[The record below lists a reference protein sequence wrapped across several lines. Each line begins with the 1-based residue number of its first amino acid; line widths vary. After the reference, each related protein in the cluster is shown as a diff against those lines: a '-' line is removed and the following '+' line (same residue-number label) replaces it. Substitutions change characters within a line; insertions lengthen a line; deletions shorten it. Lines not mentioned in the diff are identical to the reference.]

1 MSEVDGG
8 MRTNEHSGPWNSVNV
23 GGAPDRTFD
32 AALLAMFMS
41 VFGGPGVLSDLLQ
54 SMEVTP
60 TSPASMTLRVGLGA
74 AMVGPNDDVQRIA
87 AIWPSRQQI
96 TLNRQTGNNDRI
108 DLLGIRINANSRNGT
123 LAVIAGT
130 PANNPVAPA
139 IPDAQTRDA
148 YFFELA
154 QISVIGGAN
163 TLAASKI
170 TDRRSFASLGGITE
184 LWSGTAITGSSRN
197 TGLLVAT
204 LPPLITIL
212 VEAGNGFSSVIVR
225 RDNIST
231 TRRTSQNQTTGTYQA
246 AVQDVSGNLRVSV
259 QGGNADRMIIYG

>member
-23 GGAPDRTFD
+23 GGVPDRTFD

-41 VFGGPGVLSDLLQ
+41 IFGGPGVLDGLLQ
-54 SMEVTP
+54 TMEVTP

-74 AMVGPNDDVQRIA
+74 AMVGPAADVQRIA

-130 PANNPVAPA
+130 PANNPVRPA

-163 TLAASKI
+163 NLAASKI
-170 TDRRSFASLGGITE
+170 TDRRSFASLRGVRSCGPGTTS
-184 LWSGTAITGSSRN
+184 LLQSSTQGWS
-197 TGLLVAT
+197 
-204 LPPLITIL
+204 
-212 VEAGNGFSSVIVR
+212 
-225 RDNIST
+225 
-231 TRRTSQNQTTGTYQA
+231 
-246 AVQDVSGNLRVSV
+246 
-259 QGGNADRMIIYG
+259 